1 MGKPISFRTWIR
13 LPRFAFSA
21 LVAALVGLL
30 VASVTLAVMIGPVS
44 IPAARVW
51 EIALHHIVGLGASAD
66 WTVAQDQIVWQIR
79 FPRVLLG
86 GVVGA
91 GLAVVGTVL
100 QALVRNPLADP
111 FILGGSS
118 GASVGA
124 VLVILFGLSVFGV
137 YSLSVAAFLGALG
150 AFILVFAFARQ
161 SSGRTSP
168 VRLILAGVAIS
179 HALSGV
185 TSFLIFRAEDSN
197 QIRSVLFWMLGSL
210 GAAKWDYLTVPALA
224 LVAGTVFLVLQ
235 ARPLNA
241 LLVGEETAMILGVDT
256 NRFRKQLLA
265 LTALLTG
272 VMVAVSGS
280 IGFVGLI
287 MPHIVRLLVG
297 SDHRCVLPVTVLLG
311 AIFLVWVDVL
321 ARVAVAPEELP
332 VGVVTSFLGAPFFLW
347 LMRRKARAFGG
358 SP

>member
-1 MGKPISFRTWIR
+1 MGKPISFRNRVR
-13 LPRFAFSA
+13 LPQFAFSA

-30 VASVTLAVMIGPVS
+30 MVSVTLAVMIGPVA
-44 IPAARVW
+44 IPASRVW
-51 EIALHHIVGLGASAD
+51 QIAWHHVAGLGVSAD
-66 WTVAQDQIVWQIR
+66 WTAAQDQIVWQIR
-79 FPRVLLG
+79 FPRVLLAV
-86 GVVGA
+86 VVGA
-91 GLAVVGTVL
+91 GLAVVGAIL

-150 AFILVFAFARQ
+150 AFVLVFAFARQ
-161 SSGRTSP
+161 SGRTSP

-179 HALSGV
+179 YALSGA

-210 GAAKWDYLTVPALA
+210 GAAKWEYLTIPALA
-224 LVAGTVFLVLQ
+224 LVAGTVFLMLQ

-241 LLVGEETAMILGVDT
+241 LLVGEETAMTLGVNT

-280 IGFVGLI
+280 IGFVGLM

-297 SDHRCVLPVTVLLG
+297 SDHRRVLPVTVLLG

-358 SP
+358 NP